1 MNKTSKFRPELAE
14 LVLSGKKTSTWRLWD
29 DKNISEGDILD
40 LLNKETLEKFATAK
54 VTKVVEK
61 PLGSLT
67 PEEKGRHEVYTSD
80 EEMFNILEGFYHKP
94 VNSDTLAKV
103 IWFELLD

>member
-14 LVLSGKKTSTWRLWD
+14 LILAGKKTSTWRLWD
-29 DKNISEGDILD
+29 DKSISEGDILD
-40 LLNKETLEKFATAK
+40 LLNKETLQKFATAR
-54 VTKVVEK
+54 VIKVVEK

-67 PEEKGRHEVYTSD
+67 LEEKDGHETYTSD
-80 EEMFNILEGFYHKP
+80 EEMFKMLEGFYHKP
-94 VNSDTLAKV
+94 VNADTMAKV